1 MKKVILT
8 LLTATLVFSFTSLNA
23 EVEAKETFKNCK
35 ELNKK
40 YPKGVKKGHAAYSAN
55 LDRDKDG
62 WACEK

>member
-8 LLTATLVFSFTSLNA
+8 LLTAILVFSFTSLNA

>member
-1 MKKVILT
+1 MKKLLLT
-8 LLTATLVFSFTSLNA
+8 LLTATLVFGFTPFNA
-23 EVEAKETFKNCK
+23 DVQAKEVFKNCK

-40 YPKGVKKGHAAYSAN
+40 YPKGVKKGHPAYQDK